1 MASATKELTRELRT
15 TADTAVNNAK
25 ETVDSVRRGLTD
37 AAGNVRD
44 AAQSVFL
51 AGLGAL
57 VTAKETGEETFDTLI
72 KKGEKV
78 DLGHLGTERV
88 KEIRKQIDGATD
100 KATGAVKGRVSDAR
114 YVAGETAN
122 SLEDKIQDAVAVVMK
137 RLGVPTREEI
147 TELTASVERLTARVE
162 DVKKERALESGSPLA
177 ASFTV
182 ESVGGGWY
190 EIQAG
195 DVVVEK
201 LKGRKAVAAE
211 LKRLQE
217 TDEVTTVAV
226 GGGWYEVRIGAV
238 VVEKVQGE
246 EEATAAAAKLS

>member
-1 MASATKELTRELRT
+1 MANATKELSKELRN
-15 TADTAVNNAK
+15 TADTAVNNAR
-25 ETVDSVRRGLTD
+25 ETVETVRRGFTD

-44 AAQSVFL
+44 AAQNVFL

-57 VTAKETGEETFDTLI
+57 VTAKETGEETFESFV

-78 DLGHLGTERV
+78 DLGKLGTERV

-100 KATGAVKGRVSDAR
+100 KATGAVKGRVSDAK
-114 YVAGETAN
+114 YVAGETAHT
-122 SLEDKIQDAVAVVMK
+122 LEDRVQDAVAVVMK
-137 RLGVPTREEI
+137 RIGVPTREEI

-162 DVKKERALESGSPLA
+162 EVKKERAMEAAVPA
-177 ASFTV
+177 ASTFTV

-190 EIQAG
+190 EIKTG

-201 LKGRKAVAAE
+201 VKGRKAVATE
-211 LKRLQE
+211 LMRLQE

-226 GGGWYEVRIGAV
+226 GGGWYEIRVGAV

-246 EEATAAAAKLS
+246 EEAEAAAAKLR